1 MKKAPLFSPH
11 ANQDLRSWVIF
22 ITKCARQVVIARRRS
37 RRGVHVYGSF
47 EFRVGKL
54 CESMAADARS
64 AEQKEGLTTAMNELL
79 ASNLPELLRAENL
92 GVAKDSL
99 VNAITA
105 TYPDAT
111 NKLQALIDALASH
124 MG

>member
-1 MKKAPLFSPH
+1 M
-11 ANQDLRSWVIF
+11 
-22 ITKCARQVVIARRRS
+22 
-37 RRGVHVYGSF
+37 
-47 EFRVGKL
+47 GKL
-54 CESMAADARS
+54 CESMAADART

-79 ASNLPELLRAENL
+79 ASNLPELLPAENL
-92 GVAKDSL
+92 GAAKDSL

-111 NKLQALIDALASH
+111 NKLQALIDVLASH

>member
-1 MKKAPLFSPH
+1 VGSP
-11 ANQDLRSWVIF
+11 DWLVLI
-22 ITKCARQVVIARRRS
+22 
-37 RRGVHVYGSF
+37 GSF

-54 CESMAADARS
+54 CESMAADAHS
-64 AEQKEGLTTAMNELL
+64 AEQKEGLTTAMNELF
-79 ASNLPELLRAENL
+79 ASNLPELLPAENL
-92 GVAKDSL
+92 GAAKDSL